1 MPWLSGIMA
10 KLAVIG
16 DGGSGPRFA
25 KPLTPAS
32 VVGWTF
38 LSVFVPGAAHL
49 RAGRRR
55 TGLILVGLYAAAL
68 LGLLAFTLA
77 NLDNLGIF
85 TRNSVM
91 TTAVVLAVLAALGW
105 FALAFSSY
113 ITLGPSRLNQQ
124 GQIVSGVLVGL
135 LCVTVMAPFALAADT
150 VYTLM
155 DTKRH
160 VFQSAQDNPDV
171 APIKEEDPW
180 NGKDRVNFLLIGGDA
195 AGNRTGVR
203 TDSMNV
209 ASVHIPTGTTVLFGL
224 PRNLQHVRFP
234 PSSPLRK
241 HFPNGFM
248 AELPNG
254 GLLNEVWQYANDH
267 PEQAGG
273 RNKGPRALMDAIS
286 YTLNLD
292 IDYYVLMN
300 MYGFADLVDA
310 IGGLTIRVQE
320 DVKWGGLYGTAGT
333 IKAGTRRLTG
343 EEALWYGR
351 SRVGSDDFARMSR
364 QRCVIGAF
372 AQQATPQ
379 KILVNFNSIASAT
392 KRLAETNIPEELVE
406 PLVELA
412 VKVKDAKIVSLQFVP
427 PKYWPGNPDWAKIR
441 RASAKA
447 IENSL
452 KPRRAKAATQA
463 APATSG
469 DPAVSP
475 SRVRAAKPT
484 DTPTRNTQAPDGG
497 ESLDELCG

>member
-1 MPWLSGIMA
+1 
-10 KLAVIG
+10 
-16 DGGSGPRFA
+16 
-25 KPLTPAS
+25 
-32 VVGWTF
+32 
-38 LSVFVPGAAHL
+38 
-49 RAGRRR
+49 
-55 TGLILVGLYAAAL
+55 
-68 LGLLAFTLA
+68 
-77 NLDNLGIF
+77 
-85 TRNSVM
+85 
-91 TTAVVLAVLAALGW
+91 
-105 FALAFSSY
+105 
-113 ITLGPSRLNQQ
+113 
-124 GQIVSGVLVGL
+124 
-135 LCVTVMAPFALAADT
+135 
-150 VYTLM
+150 
-155 DTKRH
+155 
-160 VFQSAQDNPDV
+160 
-171 APIKEEDPW
+171 
-180 NGKDRVNFLLIGGDA
+180 
-195 AGNRTGVR
+195 
-203 TDSMNV
+203 
-209 ASVHIPTGTTVLFGL
+209 
-224 PRNLQHVRFP
+224 
-234 PSSPLRK
+234 
-241 HFPNGFM
+241 
-248 AELPNG
+248 
-254 GLLNEVWQYANDH
+254 
-267 PEQAGG
+267 
-273 RNKGPRALMDAIS
+273 
-286 YTLNLD
+286 
-292 IDYYVLMN
+292 
-300 MYGFADLVDA
+300 YGFADLVDA